1 MKKNNDLIKNMA
13 IGLAVGATAAAVGNK
28 VMEGKP
34 KRKMKKMTNKAVKT
48 VSSAIDNIN
57 YMMK

>member
-1 MKKNNDLIKNMA
+1 MKKNNDLVKNMA

-28 VMEGKP
+28 VMENKP
-34 KRKMKKMTNKAVKT
+34 KRKMKKMTNKAIKT

-57 YMMK
+57 SMI